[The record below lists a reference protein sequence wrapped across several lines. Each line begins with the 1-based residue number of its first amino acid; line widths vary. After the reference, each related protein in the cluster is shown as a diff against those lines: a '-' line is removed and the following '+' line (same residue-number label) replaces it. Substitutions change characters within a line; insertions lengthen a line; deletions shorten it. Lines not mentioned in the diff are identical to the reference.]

1 MKNGLQKMFTGGKA
15 VNHMKS
21 QQ

>member
-1 MKNGLQKMFTGGKA
+1 MKNNNVFTGGKA